1 MAQGL
6 LAPVE
11 LLAYDGSGIDGGFYK
26 QVNGWAQSAPHWL
39 DQLIKTWSAL
49 GLGLFAVLMLLAW
62 WQARRADSVVMAR
75 VLASPLIVVVAYLA
89 NSLLK
94 SLVQEVRPCQQLGT
108 STLEA
113 CPGAGDW
120 SFPSNHTVIAFAA
133 AAALWFAYRWIGWV
147 ALGAAV
153 LMGASRVW
161 VGVHYPHDVLV
172 GAAVGLLVGL
182 LLGWT
187 AGRAAPL
194 VDRMRAGALAPL
206 LGSGPAIAQA

>member
-1 MAQGL
+1 VTQDR
-6 LAPVE
+6 
-11 LLAYDGSGIDGGFYK
+11 LLAYDGSGIDGGLYRT
-26 QVNGWAQSAPHWL
+26 VTGWADSAPHWL
-39 DQLIKTWSAL
+39 DQVIKTWSAL
-49 GLGLFAVLMLLAW
+49 GLGLFAVLMLAAW

-75 VLASPLIVVVAYLA
+75 VLASPLIVVVAYVA
-89 NSLLK
+89 NSVLK
-94 SLVQEVRPCQQLGT
+94 GVVQEVRPCQQLGT
-108 STLEA
+108 VSLEA

-147 ALGAAV
+147 ALAAAL

-172 GAAVGLLVGL
+172 GALVGLLVGA
-182 LLGWT
+182 LLGWL

-194 VDRMRAGALAPL
+194 VDRLRAGALEPL
-206 LGSGPAIAQA
+206 LGSGPAVPQT